1 MMTSR
6 VLLTLADRGLALR
19 QPGPADGRVKRLTPG
34 GRELVRR
41 GIRIAV
47 ELDEETFGPGG
58 DPLRETLQRIA
69 AKARAA
75 S

>member
-1 MMTSR
+1 MTSR
-6 VLLTLADRGLALR
+6 VLRTLVDRGLVLR
-19 QPGPADGRVKRLTPG
+19 QPDPADVRVKRLTPG
-34 GRELVRR
+34 RRELVRR
-41 GIRIAV
+41 GIPTAV
-47 ELDEETFGPGG
+47 ELDEEMFGPGG